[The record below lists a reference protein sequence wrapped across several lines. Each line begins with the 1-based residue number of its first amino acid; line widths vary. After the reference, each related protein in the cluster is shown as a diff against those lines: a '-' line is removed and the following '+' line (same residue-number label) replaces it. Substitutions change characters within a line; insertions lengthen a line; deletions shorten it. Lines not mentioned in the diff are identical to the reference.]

1 MSDFLS
7 TNSLYPL
14 KFTPIYQARIWG
26 GTQLSD
32 VLHREVPA
40 SEDPIGESWELV
52 DREEV
57 NSVLANG
64 PMAGRTLNELL
75 RHYGRELVGRRA
87 KSISRFP
94 LLVKLIDAGDRLSLQ
109 VQPDEAACARIG
121 GGAEPKTEMWYIVA
135 ARKGAQILAG
145 LQGRATRQ
153 QLVSMLDSPEVEN
166 LLQVYPSLPGDA
178 YFITSGTL
186 HAIGGGNLILEIQQ
200 NSDTTYRVSDWGRV
214 DAHGNPRELH
224 VEKGIQSINF
234 MNRTSPRVVGVTDQ
248 VSHNRK
254 FDVVSNC
261 PFFTVTDL
269 RLTELWTDDTGS
281 FGSFHMISA
290 VNGPV
295 TVGKAENPDRSARL
309 AAGETALIPACF
321 GSYVIVPEQA
331 GETTV
336 IKTTL

>member
-1 MSDFLS
+1 MSDFLN
-7 TNSLYPL
+7 TNQLYPL

-26 GTQLSD
+26 GTQMAE

-40 SEDPIGESWELV
+40 SEEPIGESWELV
-52 DREEV
+52 DRDGE

-64 PMAGRTLNELL
+64 PMAGKTLHELL
-75 RHYGRELVGRRA
+75 LHYGREFVGRRA
-87 KSISRFP
+87 KSINRFP

-109 VQPDEAACARIG
+109 VHPDEAACAQIG

-153 QLVSMLDSPEVEN
+153 QLVSQLDSPEVEN

-224 VEKGIQSINF
+224 IEKGIQSINF
-234 MNRTSPRVVGVTDQ
+234 MNRTSPRVVGVTDH
-248 VSHNRK
+248 VLHNRK

-261 PFFTVTDL
+261 PFFAVTDL

-295 TVGKAENPDRSARL
+295 TVGKPEDPNRSVRL
-309 AAGETALIPACF
+309 AAGETALVPACF
-321 GSYVIVPEQA
+321 GCYVIVPEEP

-336 IKTTL
+336 VKTTL

>member
-1 MSDFLS
+1 MSDFLN
-7 TNSLYPL
+7 TNQLYPL
-14 KFTPIYQARIWG
+14 KFVPIYQARIWG
-26 GTQLSD
+26 GSQMSE

-40 SEDPIGESWELV
+40 SEDPIGESWEIV
-52 DREEV
+52 DRDGE

-64 PMAGRTLNELL
+64 PMAGKTLHELL
-75 RHYGRELVGRRA
+75 QHYGRELVGRRA
-87 KSISRFP
+87 KSIQRFP

-109 VQPDEAACARIG
+109 VHPDEAACARIG
-121 GGAEPKTEMWYIVA
+121 EGAEPKTEMWYIVA

-153 QLVSMLDSPEVEN
+153 QLVSRLDSPEVEN
-166 LLQVYPSLPGDA
+166 LLQVYPSQPGDA

-214 DAHGNPRELH
+214 DAHGKPRELH
-224 VEKGIQSINF
+224 IEKGIQSINF
-234 MNRTSPRVVGVTDQ
+234 MNRTSPRIVGVTDH

-269 RLTELWTDDTGS
+269 RLTELWLDDTGS

-290 VNGPV
+290 INGAV
-295 TVGKAENPDRSARL
+295 RVGKTDNPERSVVL

-321 GSYVIVPEQA
+321 GSYVIVPEGE

-336 IKTTL
+336 VKTTL